1 MAPPVSPTGRSLMST
16 VASTITR
23 QDQRGAAERPGD
35 EERDDGAVLRLML
48 CDGSGFPWS
57 IEEIARTIDDRVDAA
72 DALRRLEAAGL
83 VHRLGDFVFPTLTAR
98 RADELSG
105 GSI

>member
-1 MAPPVSPTGRSLMST
+1 MST
-16 VASTITR
+16 TASTTTR
-23 QDQRGAAERPGD
+23 QDQQEGAERPID
-35 EERDDGAVLRLML
+35 EDQHDSAVLRLML

-57 IEEIARTIDDRVDAA
+57 VEEIARTIHDRIDAV

-83 VHRLGDFVFPTLTAR
+83 VHRLGDFVFPTLAAR

>member
-1 MAPPVSPTGRSLMST
+1 MST
-16 VASTITR
+16 AASSTTR
-23 QDQRGAAERPGD
+23 QDQQDGAERPID
-35 EERDDGAVLRLML
+35 EERDDRAVLRLML
-48 CDGSGFPWS
+48 CDGSCFLWS
-57 IEEIARTIDDRVDAA
+57 VNEITCTIGDPIDVA

-83 VHRLGDFVFPTLTAR
+83 VHRLGDFVFPTLAAR

>member
-1 MAPPVSPTGRSLMST
+1 MST
-16 VASTITR
+16 TASTTTP
-23 QDQRGAAERPGD
+23 QDQQEGTECPID
-35 EERDDGAVLRLML
+35 EERDDSAVLRLML

-57 IEEIARTIDDRVDAA
+57 IEEIARTIGEPIDAA

-83 VHRLGDFVFPTLTAR
+83 VHRLGDFVFPTLAAR
-98 RADELSG
+98 RVDELSG

>member
-1 MAPPVSPTGRSLMST
+1 MST
-16 VASTITR
+16 IASTTTQ
-23 QDQRGAAERPGD
+23 QDQQDGAERPID
-35 EERDDGAVLRLML
+35 EERNDSAVLRLML

-57 IEEIARTIDDRVDAA
+57 VEEIARTIDDANNATDAV
-72 DALRRLEAAGL
+72 RRLEAAGL
-83 VHRLGDFVFPTLTAR
+83 VHRFGDFVFPTLAAR

>member
-1 MAPPVSPTGRSLMST
+1 MST
-16 VASTITR
+16 TASTMTR
-23 QDQRGAAERPGD
+23 QDQQDGAERPIDEATGD
-35 EERDDGAVLRLML
+35 SAVLRLML
-48 CDGSGFPWS
+48 CDGSCSPWS
-57 IEEIARTIDDRVDAA
+57 VEEIRRTIGDPIDAA

-83 VHRLGDFVFPTLTAR
+83 VHGFGDFVFPTLAAR

>member
-1 MAPPVSPTGRSLMST
+1 MST
-16 VASTITR
+16 IASTTTR
-23 QDQRGAAERPGD
+23 QDRQDGAERAID
-35 EERDDGAVLRLML
+35 EEAGDRAVLRLML
-48 CDGSGFPWS
+48 CDDSGLPWS
-57 IEEIARTIDDRVDAA
+57 VEEIARTIGNPIDAA

-83 VHRLGDFVFPTLTAR
+83 VHRLGGFVFPTLAAR

>member
-1 MAPPVSPTGRSLMST
+1 MST
-16 VASTITR
+16 TASTTTR
-23 QDQRGAAERPGD
+23 QDQQDGAERPID
-35 EERDDGAVLRLML
+35 EEREDRSVLRLML
-48 CDGSGFPWS
+48 CDGSCVPWS
-57 IEEIARTIDDRVDAA
+57 VDEIACAIGDPIDVA

-83 VHRLGDFVFPTLTAR
+83 VHRLGDFVFPTLAAR

>member
-1 MAPPVSPTGRSLMST
+1 MSTTASPT
-16 VASTITR
+16 TR
-23 QDQRGAAERPGD
+23 QDQQDGAERPIDEQAGD
-35 EERDDGAVLRLML
+35 RAVLRLIL

-57 IEEIARTIDDRVDAA
+57 VEEIARTIGEPIDAV

-83 VHRLGDFVFPTLTAR
+83 VHRLGDFVFPTLAAR

>member
-1 MAPPVSPTGRSLMST
+1 MST
-16 VASTITR
+16 TASTTTR
-23 QDQRGAAERPGD
+23 QDRQGGGERPID
-35 EERDDGAVLRLML
+35 EERDDRAVLRLML
-48 CDGSGFPWS
+48 CDGSGFAWS
-57 IEEIARTIDDRVDAA
+57 IEEIARSIGDPVDAV

-83 VHRLGDFVFPTLTAR
+83 VHRFGDFVFPTLAAR

>member
-1 MAPPVSPTGRSLMST
+1 MST
-16 VASTITR
+16 TASTTIR
-23 QDQRGAAERPGD
+23 QDQQDDAERPID
-35 EERDDGAVLRLML
+35 EERDDRAVLRLMF
-48 CDGSGFPWS
+48 CDGSCFAWS
-57 IEEIARTIDDRVDAA
+57 VDEIACAIGDPIDVA

-83 VHRLGDFVFPTLTAR
+83 VHRLGDFVFPTLAAR